1 MLRPIYKRV
10 TCAKVECAAVTHRKV
25 NSMVDKFKMPCNC
38 NSGVLI
44 KVVNGKETTGDND
57 INPRVFFKHKW
68 KQLEE
73 MV

>member
-1 MLRPIYKRV
+1 MLRSIYKRV

-44 KVVNGKETTGDND
+44 KVVNGKETTRDND
-57 INPRVFFKHKW
+57 INPRVFFKRKW

>member
-1 MLRPIYKRV
+1 MNPIYKRV

-38 NSGVLI
+38 KAGVLI
-44 KVVNGKETTGDND
+44 KIVNGKETIKDND

-73 MV
+73 EL